1 MINQESIMNRK
12 LGTWARALAAAAML
26 FPAVLSAD
34 VAIYDSLPGDANYVP
49 FTQDATSATRPEGAW
64 IGNTITFDPT
74 AWAAND
80 FLDSVVIAPGTD
92 TGASNFT
99 MYLYSG
105 SDPTTGALLA
115 SSTTFVG
122 HSAASATFTF
132 DVVVPQ
138 TVTFI
143 ISSDN
148 PGVAATCISSQT
160 CAGVQ
165 TTSTGPTVGST
176 PGEVWYGDVNSNV
189 FTGATNSSWAIAD
202 GDITNDFAA
211 EFLAT
216 TVPEPS
222 AIVLLGSI
230 LGILGI
236 GVIGRRRKAR
246 S

>member
-1 MINQESIMNRK
+1 MNRK
-12 LGTWARALAAAAML
+12 LGTWGCALAAAAML
-26 FPAVLSAD
+26 LPAVLSAD
-34 VAIYDSLPGDANYVP
+34 VAIYDSLPSDANYVP
-49 FTQDATSATRPEGAW
+49 FTQDSTSATRPEGAW
-64 IGNTITFDPT
+64 IGNTITFDSI
-74 AWAAND
+74 AWSINNL
-80 FLDSVVIAPGTD
+80 LDSVIIAPGTD

-105 SDPTTGALLA
+105 SDPTTGALLG

-122 HSAASATFTF
+122 HSAASATFSF

-148 PGVAATCISSQT
+148 PGVAATCSSSGT

-165 TTSTGPTVGST
+165 TTSSGPTIGTT
-176 PGEVWYGDVNSNV
+176 PGAVWYGDVNSNV

-202 GDITNDFAA
+202 GDITNDFAV
-211 EFLAT
+211 EFLAAP
-216 TVPEPS
+216 VPEPS

-230 LGILGI
+230 LAILSIGI
-236 GVIGRRRKAR
+236 IGRRRKAR